1 MSNHTDEPRGAD
13 AEASAGTRAG
23 AGAEASASASPA
35 TATTA
40 ADARERGAD
49 GHAGG
54 HGAGG
59 DDATDDRA
67 AEARRRSRRTWR
79 TVGRWTKRIVLVAL
93 AVGAIAAMVVASL
106 PKPVAVDLAEATRGP
121 MRVSVREDGKTRV
134 DRRYVI
140 SAPIQGNLLRI
151 DLEPGDPVKTDDV
164 LARIVPAIPPL
175 MDARTRAEAEARLN
189 VALASQRQ
197 AQAHAEAAR
206 AAHEL
211 ARREAERYRRLGE
224 RSAVSQEAVDRAVF
238 EERARAEDLA
248 SAQFAI
254 KVAAHQVAVARAA
267 IGRMTGKDDPGGA
280 EEIVIESPIA
290 GTVLRVFQES
300 AAVVPPG
307 KELLEVGDPSNLEVV
322 VDVLTRDAVHIQPGA
337 PVSIERWGGEEAIAA
352 HVQRVEP
359 SAFTRLSALGVEEQ
373 RVNVI
378 IAFDEPREE
387 WAALGDGYRVEV
399 AITIWQAEDVLTVPV
414 SAVFRHGEQW
424 AVYVD
429 AGGVARLLPVEVGRR
444 NQDRAQLLSGIQAG
458 TRVIVHP
465 SDRVKDGVELLPR
478 HE

>member
-1 MSNHTDEPRGAD
+1 MSNHPHEPRGPGAD
-13 AEASAGTRAG
+13 TNASADP
-23 AGAEASASASPA
+23 PA
-35 TATTA
+35 AATPAA
-40 ADARERGAD
+40 ADARD
-49 GHAGG
+49 HAGG
-54 HGAGG
+54 DGA
-59 DDATDDRA
+59 AESRAADDRA
-67 AEARRRSRRTWR
+67 AEARRRNRRTWR
-79 TVGRWTKRIVLVAL
+79 TVGRWTKRVVLVAL
-93 AVGAIAAMVVASL
+93 AAGAIAAMVVASL
-106 PKPVAVDLAEATRGP
+106 PKPVTVDLAEATRGP

-151 DLEPGDPVKTDDV
+151 DLEPGDPVQTDDV
-164 LARIVPAIPPL
+164 LARLVPAIPPL
-175 MDARTRAEAEARLN
+175 MDARSRAEAEARLN

-197 AQAHAEAAR
+197 AQAHADAAR

-211 ARREAERYRRLGE
+211 AKREAERYRRLGE
-224 RSAVSQEAVDRAVF
+224 RNAVSQEAVDRAVF

-267 IGRMTGKDDPGGA
+267 LGRMTGKDDRGGA
-280 EEIVIESPIA
+280 EEIVIESPVT

-300 AAVVPPG
+300 ATVVPPG

-337 PVSIERWGGEEAIAA
+337 PVSIERWGGDEAIAA

-378 IAFDEPREE
+378 VAFDEPREE

-399 AITIWQAEDVLTVPV
+399 AITIWEADDVLSVPV
-414 SAVFRHGEQW
+414 SAVFRNGEQW

-444 NQDRAQLLSGIQAG
+444 NQDRAQILSGLDAG
-458 TRVIVHP
+458 TKVIVHP
-465 SDRVKDGVELLPR
+465 SDRVQDGVELLAR